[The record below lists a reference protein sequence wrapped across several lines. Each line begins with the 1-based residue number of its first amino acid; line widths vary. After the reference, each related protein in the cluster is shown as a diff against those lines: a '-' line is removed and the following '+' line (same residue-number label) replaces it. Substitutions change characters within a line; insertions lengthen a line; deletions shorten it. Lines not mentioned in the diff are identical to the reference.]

1 MAPGETDSD
10 SGGKYQRNILRKQI
24 SAFSKAESVQDEE
37 EVASDESGKKLDGKE
52 MAGKKLRM
60 FGRKITQ
67 GYAPNSKNLAEVAF
81 LSKQVRMDLL
91 TAKGLPPAPSF
102 QEQVGV
108 VLFVDISGFTALG
121 KKLRTDFTPTTA
133 TELLAAAIF
142 GALECLTG

>member
-1 MAPGETDSD
+1 MTPEETEGEQ
-10 SGGKYQRNILRKQI
+10 KYPRNILRKQI
-24 SAFSKAESVQDEE
+24 SAFSKAESSHDEE
-37 EVASDESGKKLDGKE
+37 ETASDESGAQKQRG
-52 MAGKKLRM
+52 GHQKKLRK
-60 FGRKITQ
+60 FGRKHSHGFTD
-67 GYAPNSKNLAEVAF
+67 NSKNQAEVAF

-91 TAKGLPPAPSF
+91 TAKGLPSAPSF